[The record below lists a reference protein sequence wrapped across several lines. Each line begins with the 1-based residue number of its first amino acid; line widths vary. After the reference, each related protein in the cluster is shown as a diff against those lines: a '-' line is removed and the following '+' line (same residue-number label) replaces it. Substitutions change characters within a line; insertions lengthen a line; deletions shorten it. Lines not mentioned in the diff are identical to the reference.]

1 VYTEPLQR
9 ATVQIESVLNRV
21 FSQKYNPFYYHGA
34 LPNFFIWA
42 LFLSG
47 LLLFAYYQPTLA
59 NAYASVRYITFE
71 LPFGNLFRSLHR
83 YASDGMMIFVILHML
98 RVWFTDRYREYRIV
112 PWLTGVILL
121 VITFI
126 IGMSGFLMI
135 WDQQAVALANVTFN
149 LLKQVPL
156 IGGSL
161 AEFLMAGKVLTDYT
175 LTRFMFLHLGIPLL
189 MMFMLWLHYLR
200 ITRPVSEPPLALILL
215 MGGVLALVSA
225 AFPVGLDNLPDAVSA
240 VASPVLAGLN
250 GLPTSID
257 FDLLYAWP
265 QYLAVRGV
273 SPLLVILLVSAV
285 PIGMLLLPYV
295 QKKSFRGQYAQVV
308 KDNCTGCSL
317 CYNDCPYEAITMVDR
332 ADGSRFKR
340 LATVD
345 AGRCANC
352 GLCVGAC
359 AFKAIEIPRRESGS
373 VLAEIE
379 ATLSASALTS
389 AS

>member
-9 ATVQIESVLNRV
+9 ATLKIESGLNKI
-21 FSQKYNPFYYHGA
+21 FSQRYNPFYYHGA

-47 LLLFAYYQPTLA
+47 LLLFAYYQPTLS

-71 LPFGNLFRSLHR
+71 LPFGNLFRSIHR

-98 RVWFTDRYREYRIV
+98 RVWFTDRYREYRIL
-112 PWLTGVILL
+112 PWITGVILL
-121 VITFI
+121 TIIFI
-126 IGMSGFLMI
+126 IGLSGYMMI
-135 WDQQAVALANVTFN
+135 WDQQSVALSHITFN
-149 LLKQVPL
+149 LLRQIPL
-156 IGGSL
+156 LGGGL
-161 AEFLMAGKVLTDYT
+161 AEFLMAGRVITDYT
-175 LTRFMFLHLGIPLL
+175 LTRFLFLHLGIPLL

-200 ITRPVSEPPLALILL
+200 ITRPVSEPPLALVLL
-215 MGGVLALVSA
+215 MGGALFLFSS
-225 AFPVGLDNLPDAVSA
+225 AFPVGLDRLPDALNA
-240 VASPVLAGLN
+240 FASPDIIGAGVLPQGL
-250 GLPTSID
+250 T

-265 QYLAVRGV
+265 QYLAVQGLSATLV
-273 SPLLVILLVSAV
+273 VLLVLAV
-285 PIGMLLLPYV
+285 PVALLLLPYI
-295 QKKSFRGQYAQVV
+295 QKKALRGQFAQVV
-308 KDNCTGCSL
+308 RENCTGCSL

-332 ADGSRFKR
+332 GNDGTRFKR
-340 LATVD
+340 LAVVD

-359 AFKAIEIPRRESGS
+359 AFKAIEIPRRETPS

-379 ATLSASALTS
+379 ASLMTS

>member
-1 VYTEPLQR
+1 MYTEPLQR
-9 ATVQIESVLNRV
+9 ATIRIESILNRI
-21 FSQKYNPFYYHGA
+21 FSQRYNPFYYHGA

-71 LPFGNLFRSLHR
+71 LPFGNLFRSIHR
-83 YASDGMMIFVILHML
+83 YASDGMMIFVILHLL

-121 VITFI
+121 TITFI
-126 IGMSGFLMI
+126 IGLSGYLMI
-135 WDQQAVALANVTFN
+135 WDQEAVALANVTFN

-156 IGGSL
+156 VGNGL
-161 AEFLMAGKVLTDYT
+161 AEFLMAGRVVSDYT
-175 LTRFMFLHLGIPLL
+175 MTRFLVLHLGIPLL

-215 MGGVLALVSA
+215 MGGALYLVSA
-225 AFPVGLDNLPDAVSA
+225 AFPVTLDTLPDSMNA
-240 VASPVLAGLN
+240 VAAPHLFGAGSIPN
-250 GLPTSID
+250 SID

-265 QYLAVRGV
+265 QYLAIRGV
-273 SPLLVILLVSAV
+273 SPILVMLMVLAV
-285 PIGMLLLPYV
+285 PIGLLLLPYI
-295 QKKSFRGQYAQVV
+295 QKKSLRGQYAQVIRE
-308 KDNCTGCSL
+308 NCTGCSL
-317 CYNDCPYEAITMVDR
+317 CYNDCPYEAITMIDR
-332 ADGSRFKR
+332 GNDGTRYKR
-340 LATVD
+340 LAVVD

-359 AFKAIEIPRRESGS
+359 AFKAIEIPRRGTTT
-373 VLAEIE
+373 VLEEIE
-379 ATLSASALTS
+379 AALMTTAS
-389 AS
+389 

>member
-9 ATVQIESVLNRV
+9 ATIQIESALNKV

-71 LPFGNLFRSLHR
+71 LPFGNLFRSVHR

-126 IGMSGFLMI
+126 IGMSGYLMI
-135 WDQQAVALANVTFN
+135 WDQQAVALTNITFN
-149 LLKQVPL
+149 LLKQMPL
-156 IGGSL
+156 IGGAL

-200 ITRPVSEPPLALILL
+200 ITRPVSEPPLPLILL
-215 MGGVLALVSA
+215 MGGILFLVSA
-225 AFPVGLDNLPDAVSA
+225 AFPVGLDALPDAANA
-240 VASPVLAGLN
+240 VAAPSLGLAN
-250 GLPTSID
+250 LPSSIE

-265 QYLAVRGV
+265 QYLAVQGL
-273 SPLLVILLVSAV
+273 SPILIMLMLCAV
-285 PIGMLLLPYV
+285 PAGLLLLPYI
-295 QKKSFRGQYAQVV
+295 QKKSFRGQFAQVIRQ
-308 KDNCTGCSL
+308 NCTGCSL

-332 ADGSRFKR
+332 QNDGSRFKR

-345 AGRCANC
+345 PGRCANC

-359 AFKAIEIPRRESGS
+359 AFKAIEIPRRESGT

-379 ATLSASALTS
+379 ASLLSSAS
-389 AS
+389 